1 MVKERLWNRRFAKL
15 LCIETMLQFGLYLT
29 RPIISSYAVSLG
41 ASLAVAGFLAG
52 LLATA
57 ALAIR
62 PVSGVVSDRLSKKGL
77 LVVSCALFAVSA
89 MGCAAFRSL
98 PLLGA
103 FLALQG
109 FSFAFKSTIVVSLAS
124 LVVPQAKVGAGVGW
138 LGLAYTFACAAAP
151 AAGSVVGAAWGYP
164 ATFAVSGA
172 LLSVGLVLAVSFK
185 APAAAQVPA
194 GPTASRPARMRG
206 GWLYRPVLFLSC
218 VAGLLM
224 VAQGVTSS
232 FVVLVGE
239 LRGIPGA
246 SLYFFAYSLATLAA
260 RPLAGKASDR
270 WGVHVVA
277 PPAMLVAA
285 AGMVVMAFSD
295 GLAGVVVAGACMG
308 VGQGSAYCALQAE
321 SVRGVPEDLLG
332 RAANMFYLG
341 PDLCMGLGPVVGGF
355 ILQRAGASAMFLFNA
370 LAVVLGLTLF
380 FVYAARRR
388 HDGGPARGLRA
399 EGPSGAQAQEGKA
412 R

>member
-1 MVKERLWNRRFAKL
+1 MGKERLWNRRFAKL

-41 ASLAVAGFLAG
+41 ASFAVAGFLAG
-52 LLATA
+52 PLATA
-57 ALAIR
+57 ALAVR

-77 LVVSCALFAVSA
+77 LVVSCALFAISA
-89 MGCAAFRSL
+89 VGCAAFRSL
-98 PLLGA
+98 PLLGV
-103 FLALQG
+103 FLSLQG
-109 FSFAFKSTIVVSLAS
+109 FSFAFKSTIAVSLAS
-124 LVVPQAKVGAGVGW
+124 LVVPQAEVGAGVGW
-138 LGLAYTFACAAAP
+138 LGLAYTGSP
-151 AAGSVVGAAWGYP
+151 ARLRRPLGPWSAQPGAIPPRSPCRASSVR
-164 ATFAVSGA
+164 
-172 LLSVGLVLAVSFK
+172 GLVLAVSFK

-194 GPTASRPARMRG
+194 GRPASRPARMRG

-246 SLYFFAYSLATLAA
+246 SLYFFVYSLATLAA

-270 WGVHVVA
+270 WGVRVVA

-308 VGQGSAYCALQAE
+308 VGQGSAYSRPAGGIRA
-321 SVRGVPEDLLG
+321 RRARRPAGAG
-332 RAANMFYLG
+332 RDTFYLG

-370 LAVVLGLTLF
+370 VAVLAGLGLL
-380 FVYAARRR
+380 AA
-388 HDGGPARGLRA
+388 HEARCGSLHA
-399 EGPSGAQAQEGKA
+399 S
-412 R
+412 